1 MFPVYMYPRHYSTLS
16 RSNDM
21 NKDNDNKSFL
31 DNHKEH
37 EHTFVSE
44 NNIIQKEKYTLLE
57 RLLHTFSTRK
67 K

>member
-1 MFPVYMYPRHYSTLS
+1 MYPRHYSTLS
-16 RSNDM
+16 RSNDV

-31 DNHKEH
+31 DNHKEQ

-44 NNIIQKEKYTLLE
+44 KNIIQKEKYTLLE
-57 RLLHTFSTRK
+57 RLLYTFSTRK